1 MVEERGTLGAI
12 EWQEAFP
19 AVRLFSAVRLA
30 LRFRALLLAAI
41 GLVLVSGGWHACG
54 RLFSGSDNPDLQEH
68 IRLHG
73 SWPWEAA
80 EVSVRADDL
89 ASFEVW
95 RERSPLVL
103 AWQQIAAPF
112 RQIYAL
118 DITFTHFVYLLTGAL
133 WTLAVWALVGGGIT
147 RLAAVSIAQ
156 QGAVS
161 TRELARFV
169 LPRWGSYFMAP
180 LLPILGTFLLAGVLA
195 ALGLL
200 LRGGAGLFV
209 AGLLWWA
216 ALIIGFLMAFLVI
229 ALFFGFPLM
238 WGAISAEGTDAFGA
252 LSLSYSYTCQRPLAY
267 LAYAIIAAIGGVLGW
282 FLISIFAF
290 SIIQLAT
297 WGVSWGSGA
306 QAIQELR
313 AGNDLG
319 SAAANWGGELIGFW
333 NRFVGVLATA
343 FVFSYFWSVST
354 VIYFLLRRL
363 VDATEIDDV
372 FMSHERERHGLPPLK
387 TGADGVAEPAD
398 EPAAPAGDADPPGA
412 PGRA

>member
-12 EWQEAFP
+12 QWQEALP
-19 AVRLFSAVRLA
+19 SVRLFSAVRLA

-54 RLFSGSDNPDLQEH
+54 WLFSTSDNPDLQEQ
-68 IRLHG
+68 IRLQS

-80 EVSVRADDL
+80 DVSVRADDFTSL
-89 ASFEVW
+89 EVW

-112 RQIYAL
+112 RQLYAL

-161 TRELARFV
+161 SKELLRFV
-169 LPRWGSYFMAP
+169 LPRWGAYFAAP
-180 LLPILGTFLLAGVLA
+180 LLPILGTFLLATVLA

-209 AGLLWWA
+209 AGLVWWV

-238 WGAISAEGTDAFGA
+238 WGAISAEGTDSFGA
-252 LSLSYSYTCQRPLAY
+252 LSRSYSYTCQRPLAY
-267 LAYAIIAAIGGVLGW
+267 LAYAVVAAIAGVLGW
-282 FLISIFAF
+282 FLVSIFAF
-290 SIIQLAT
+290 AIIQLAT

-306 QAIQELR
+306 QAIQDLR
-313 AGNDLG
+313 AANDLG
-319 SAAANWGGELIGFW
+319 SSAANWGAALIGFW
-333 NRFVGVLATA
+333 NRFVMVLAAA
-343 FVFSYFWSVST
+343 FVFSYFWSAST

-363 VDATEIDDV
+363 VDATEIDEV
-372 FMSHERERHGLPPLK
+372 FMSQERELHGLPPLK

-398 EPAAPAGDADPPGA
+398 EPAALADDADPPRA